1 MKFRIDVPIY
11 KTGVYFL
18 TGESDEAVTAYVQR
32 KTYGH
37 WKDGIPLDEGVRAR
51 VLLHES
57 RLSFVRITQD
67 DIAYIPCISHEIMH
81 TVFHILGGVNMTHVF
96 ESEEAYTY
104 LLEYLLDQYI
114 KKVKIN
120 FVVKN

>member
-1 MKFRIDVPIY
+1 MVFRIDVPIY
-11 KTGVYFL
+11 KTGVYFII
-18 TGESDEAVTAYVQR
+18 DETDEVCREYVR
-32 KTYGH
+32 KKTCGH
-37 WKDGIPLDEGVRAR
+37 WKEGVPLDNGARAR

-57 RLSFVRITQD
+57 RLSFVRIQEEDLT
-67 DIAYIPCISHEIMH
+67 DIPVIAHELLH
-81 TVFHILGGVNMTHVF
+81 VVFHILGGVNMTHAF

-104 LLEYLLDQYI
+104 LFEYLLDQYA

>member
-1 MKFRIDVPIY
+1 MLFKVHIPIY
-11 KTGVYFL
+11 KTDVHFL
-18 TGESDEAVTAYVQR
+18 IGETDEVCREYVR
-32 KTYGH
+32 KKTHGH
-37 WKDGIPLDEGVRAR
+37 WKEGVPLDEGTRAR

-57 RLSFVRITQD
+57 RLSFVRIQGD
-67 DIAYIPCISHEIMH
+67 DLANIPVITHELLH
-81 TVFHILGGVNMTHVF
+81 VVFHILGGVNITHAL

-120 FVVKN
+120 LAVKN

>member
-1 MKFRIDVPIY
+1 MLFRIDVPIY
-11 KTGVYFL
+11 KTGVYFII
-18 TGESDEAVTAYVQR
+18 DETDEVCREYVKR
-32 KTYGH
+32 KTRGH
-37 WKDGIPLDEGVRAR
+37 WKEGVPLDEGARAR

-57 RLSFVRITQD
+57 RLSFVRIQGED
-67 DIAYIPCISHEIMH
+67 LADIPVITHELLH
-81 TVFHILGGVNMTHVF
+81 VVFHILGGVDITHAF

-120 FVVKN
+120 FVVEN